1 MTKFI
6 RVLNIY
12 KQSFNFNN
20 DINKYKQFRK
30 KLYKNF
36 LILQKNNNNIKN
48 IKN

>member
-1 MTKFI
+1 MIKYI

-30 KLYKNF
+30 ELYNNF
-36 LILQKNNNNIKN
+36 LISQKNNKIKN
-48 IKN
+48 I